1 MRTTNSHVIVMPN
14 NGLQDTKISDFAWIT
29 YPINAHMAAHKL
41 PSSELNYGDFGL

>member
-1 MRTTNSHVIVMPN
+1 MNSTNSYVVVMTYN
-14 NGLQDTKISDFAWIT
+14 RLQDTKISDFEWIT